1 MLLKKRTILAKRV
14 RSMRM
19 MAMKKR
25 EEKKKMMMRKGKR
38 KQKMWVTSD
47 SSE

>member
-1 MLLKKRTILAKRV
+1 VLLKKRTILAKRV

-19 MAMKKR
+19 MAMK
-25 EEKKKMMMRKGKR
+25 KKKMMMRKGKR